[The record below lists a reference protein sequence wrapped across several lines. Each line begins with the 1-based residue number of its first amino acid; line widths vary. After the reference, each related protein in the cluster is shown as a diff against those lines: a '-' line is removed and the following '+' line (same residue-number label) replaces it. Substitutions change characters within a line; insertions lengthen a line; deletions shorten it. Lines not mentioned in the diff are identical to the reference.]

1 MIVKEIESEKDLE
14 IRIRNKLTSLFSDSD
29 FILLE
34 NKDVVDIVILNDK
47 TQKLFFIELKFFKKS
62 HLRLG
67 TGSEYGK
74 GFQIEILERKFAYFE
89 SNLRWILATEEDD
102 YYRFCTNEQIRKNI
116 CNDLGKKYNSI
127 SKKLFESDEITKLT
141 EGELIKEINHW
152 LNQ

>member
-47 TQKLFFIELKFFKKS
+47 IQKLFFIELKFFKQS
-62 HLRLG
+62 HTRLG
-67 TGSEYGK
+67 IGSENGK
-74 GFQIEILERKFAYFE
+74 GFQIEILKSKFSYFE
-89 SNLRWILATEEDD
+89 SNLRWILATEDD
-102 YYRFCTNEQIRKNI
+102 DFYRFCTNEQIRKNI
-116 CNDLGKKYNSI
+116 CNGLGEKYNSI
-127 SKKLFESDEITKLT
+127 SKKLFESDEISKLT
-141 EGELIKEINHW
+141 EDELIKEINHW

>member
-1 MIVKEIESEKDLE
+1 MKEIESEKDLE

-47 TQKLFFIELKFFKKS
+47 TQKLFFIEVKFFKKS

-67 TGSEYGK
+67 TGSENGK
-74 GFQIEILERKFAYFE
+74 GFQIEILKEKFAYFE
-89 SNLRWILATEEDD
+89 SNLRWILATEDDD
-102 YYRFCTNEQIRKNI
+102 YYRFCTNEQIRENI
-116 CNDLGKKYNSI
+116 CNGLGEKYNSI
-127 SKKLFESDEITKLT
+127 SKKLFESDEIAQLN
-141 EGELIKEINHW
+141 EDDLIKEINHW

>member
-1 MIVKEIESEKDLE
+1 MKEIESEKDLE

-89 SNLRWILATEEDD
+89 SNLRWILATEDD
-102 YYRFCTNEQIRKNI
+102 
-116 CNDLGKKYNSI
+116 
-127 SKKLFESDEITKLT
+127 
-141 EGELIKEINHW
+141 NHW

>member
-1 MIVKEIESEKDLE
+1 MEEIESEKDLE
-14 IRIRNKLTSLFSDSD
+14 IRIRNNLKDLFFDTD

-47 TQKLFFIELKFFKKS
+47 IQKLFFIEVKFFKKS

-67 TGSEYGK
+67 TGSEDGK
-74 GFQIEILERKFAYFE
+74 GFQIEILKGKFAYFE
-89 SNLRWILATEEDD
+89 SKLRWILATEDDD

-116 CNDLGKKYNSI
+116 CNGLGKKYNSI
-127 SKKLFESDEITKLT
+127 SKNLFKSDEIAKLN
-141 EGELIKEINHW
+141 EDELINEINHW